1 MPTAAHAATG
11 PFFGGVGNVNKYI
24 DKFNIGDTKYAG
36 GAGIRF
42 NFIRRDR
49 VNLRL
54 DYAGGTGSSPGIL
67 FAIGEAF

>member
-1 MPTAAHAATG
+1 VANAIDN
-11 PFFGGVGNVNKYI
+11 FGLSN
-24 DKFNIGDTKYAG
+24 TKYAG

-54 DYAGGTGSSPGIL
+54 DYAAGTGSASGFL